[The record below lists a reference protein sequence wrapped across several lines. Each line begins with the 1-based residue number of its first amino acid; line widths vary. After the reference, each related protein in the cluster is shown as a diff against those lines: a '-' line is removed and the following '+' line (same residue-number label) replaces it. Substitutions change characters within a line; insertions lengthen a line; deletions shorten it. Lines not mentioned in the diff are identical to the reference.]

1 MGMEYAKCSG
11 IWIVVV
17 EFHIVFKFPISN
29 NNLFCKTEMN
39 NLENLEGLTRFLKAD
54 FNLI

>member
-1 MGMEYAKCSG
+1 MEYAKCSG